1 MRILWFVFEP
11 ILTWFAQYGWIV
23 IVLAVILLAL
33 SILVCFRLR
42 NKRPAWNDE
51 SVDWLLEA
59 FGGLDNCLTAA
70 LEGSRLRVG
79 LKDVSKADLETIRQK
94 GGLGLF
100 VAGNTVKLTMKP
112 LPETFVKRIEE
123 AKGGKR
129 P

>member
-23 IVLAVILLAL
+23 IVSAVILLAL
-33 SILVCFRLR
+33 SIVVCFRLR
-42 NKRPAWNDE
+42 KKRHAWNDE

-112 LPETFVKRIEE
+112 LPESFVKRIEE
-123 AKGGKR
+123 ARGGNR